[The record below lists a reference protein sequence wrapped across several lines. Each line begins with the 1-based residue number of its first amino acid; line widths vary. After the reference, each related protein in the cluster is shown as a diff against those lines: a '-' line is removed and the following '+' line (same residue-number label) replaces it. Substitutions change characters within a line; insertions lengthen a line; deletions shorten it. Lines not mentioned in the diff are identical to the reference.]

1 MSRAGVL
8 STIDSLI
15 SGVSSPTFTAVY
27 QGEPLQV
34 PTTPIAAFWISS
46 QSEDFQTLGDAST
59 TLELMIQCYWRQQL
73 SPNVRESIELEI
85 YDAIVSIK
93 TALSGDSNLSGNC
106 TDSRPGTATVGIQ
119 VVGGTPFRTLSIPFF
134 VDVYGEET
142 ITP

>member
-93 TALSGDSNLSGNC
+93 TALRGDSNLSGNC

-119 VVGGTPFRTLSIPFF
+119 VVGGTPFRTLSIPFV
-134 VDVYGEET
+134 VDVDGEET

>member
-1 MSRAGVL
+1 MSRSGVL

-93 TALSGDSNLSGNC
+93 TALRGDSNLSGNC

>member
-59 TLELMIQCYWRQQL
+59 TLELMFQCYWRQQL

-93 TALSGDSNLSGNC
+93 TALRGDSNLSGNC

>member
-1 MSRAGVL
+1 MSRAGGL

-93 TALSGDSNLSGNC
+93 TALRGDSNLSGNC

>member
-15 SGVSSPTFTAVY
+15 SGVSSPTFPAVY

-93 TALSGDSNLSGNC
+93 TALRGDSNLSGNC

>member
-34 PTTPIAAFWISS
+34 PTTPIEAFWISS

-93 TALSGDSNLSGNC
+93 TALRGDSNLSGNC
-106 TDSRPGTATVGIQ
+106 TDSRPGKATVGIQ

>member
-59 TLELMIQCYWRQQL
+59 TLELMIRCYWRQQL

-93 TALSGDSNLSGNC
+93 TALRGDSNLSGNC

>member
-93 TALSGDSNLSGNC
+93 TALRGDSNLSGNC

-119 VVGGTPFRTLSIPFF
+119 VGGGTPFRTLSIPFF

>member
-1 MSRAGVL
+1 MLA
-8 STIDSLI
+8 TIDSLI

-93 TALSGDSNLSGNC
+93 TALRGDSNLSGNC
-106 TDSRPGTATVGIQ
+106 TDSRPGTATVGIL

>member
-46 QSEDFQTLGDAST
+46 QSEDFKTLGDAST

-93 TALSGDSNLSGNC
+93 TALRGDSNLSGNC

>member
-73 SPNVRESIELEI
+73 SPNVRESIE
-85 YDAIVSIK
+85 
-93 TALSGDSNLSGNC
+93 
-106 TDSRPGTATVGIQ
+106 
-119 VVGGTPFRTLSIPFF
+119 
-134 VDVYGEET
+134 
-142 ITP
+142 

>member
-93 TALSGDSNLSGNC
+93 TALRGDSNLSGNC

>member
-15 SGVSSPTFTAVY
+15 SGVSSPTFTAVS

-59 TLELMIQCYWRQQL
+59 TLELMIRCYWRQQL

-93 TALSGDSNLSGNC
+93 TALRGDSNLSGNC

-119 VVGGTPFRTLSIPFF
+119 VVGGTPFRTVSVPFF

>member
-1 MSRAGVL
+1 MSSAGVL

-15 SGVSSPTFTAVY
+15 AVVSSPTFTAVY

-93 TALSGDSNLSGNC
+93 TALRGDSNLSGNC

>member
-93 TALSGDSNLSGNC
+93 TALRGDSNLSGNC

-119 VVGGTPFRTLSIPFF
+119 VVGRTPFRTLSIPFF

>member
-93 TALSGDSNLSGNC
+93 TALRGDSNLSGNC

-134 VDVYGEET
+134 FDVY
-142 ITP
+142 

>member
-1 MSRAGVL
+1 
-8 STIDSLI
+8 
-15 SGVSSPTFTAVY
+15 
-27 QGEPLQV
+27 
-34 PTTPIAAFWISS
+34 
-46 QSEDFQTLGDAST
+46 
-59 TLELMIQCYWRQQL
+59 MIQCYWRQQL

-93 TALSGDSNLSGNC
+93 TALRGDSNLSGNC

>member
-15 SGVSSPTFTAVY
+15 SGVSAPTFTAVY
-27 QGEPLQV
+27 QGAPVQV

-93 TALSGDSNLSGNC
+93 TALRGDSNLSGNC

>member
-93 TALSGDSNLSGNC
+93 TALRGDSNLSGNC

-134 VDVYGEET
+134 VDVYGEEA
-142 ITP
+142 ISP

>member
-59 TLELMIQCYWRQQL
+59 TLELMIRCYWRQQL

-93 TALSGDSNLSGNC
+93 TALRGDSNLSGNC

-119 VVGGTPFRTLSIPFF
+119 VVGGTPFRTVSVPFF